1 MSAPLRISA
10 TMLESFRLW
19 MTEDW
24 MKEEDLIAKIK
35 GEFAWTPAMRL
46 GTANHACVE
55 RPQRALS
62 GYYEMDGFRFT
73 AEAVESMLG
82 KIEPSGLFEVKT
94 TKEILIAQALYG
106 KGANFDPGNDRVVS
120 QAAGD
125 LRKRLIEYYADEG
138 QTDQCVI
145 AIPTGSFVP
154 EFRARSGPR
163 PMATP
168 APSPGAGKIAEKSSM
183 FVKAVGALA
192 VLAVVL
198 LGAVMFAQHA
208 ASKVRITSPQDG
220 ATVGPVGD
228 VTGKGWEPKLNN
240 YLIVEPVDQS
250 GQRWVQA
257 QIASAE
263 WTRSAHFGQG
273 DTPSGMRY
281 RIYVLST
288 STSLPIGELTKQAD
302 SPQESPAIT
311 VTLKK

>member
-1 MSAPLRISA
+1 MPG
-10 TMLESFRLW
+10 F
-19 MTEDW
+19 
-24 MKEEDLIAKIK
+24 
-35 GEFAWTPAMRL
+35 P
-46 GTANHACVE
+46 
-55 RPQRALS
+55 PQQS
-62 GYYEMDGFRFT
+62 CQIMQ
-73 AEAVESMLG
+73 
-82 KIEPSGLFEVKT
+82 IEGLFMCIDPNELSEIPGQVRRIQGSKRFVNAPKAKNLLNYIVEKAMAGLEGDL
-94 TKEILIAQALYG
+94 KEILIAQALYG

-168 APSPGAGKIAEKSSM
+168 APSPGAGKVAAKSSM